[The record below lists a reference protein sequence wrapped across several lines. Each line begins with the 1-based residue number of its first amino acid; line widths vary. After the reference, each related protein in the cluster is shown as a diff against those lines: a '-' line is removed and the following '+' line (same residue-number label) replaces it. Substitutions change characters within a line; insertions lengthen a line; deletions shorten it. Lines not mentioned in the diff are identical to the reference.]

1 MTNTVT
7 LFRVVFLPP
16 LCPVMVVIL
25 AIGGIPEIEVILAI
39 GVMVI
44 GLVLLLL

>member
-1 MTNTVT
+1 
-7 LFRVVFLPP
+7 
-16 LCPVMVVIL
+16 MVVIL

>member
-25 AIGGIPEIEVILAI
+25 AIEDILEVILAI